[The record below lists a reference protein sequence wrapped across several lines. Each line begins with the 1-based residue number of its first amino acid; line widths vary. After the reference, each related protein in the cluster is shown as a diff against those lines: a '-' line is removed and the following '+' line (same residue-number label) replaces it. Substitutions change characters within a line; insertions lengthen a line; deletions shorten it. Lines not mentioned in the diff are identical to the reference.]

1 MSWIKEIEK
10 EDAQGELREIYDDIE
25 KKRGKL
31 SNIMKVHSLN
41 PAAMKSHMDLYY
53 SIMFKDRSLSREE
66 CEVIAVLVSKLNGCD
81 YCITHHIEALSAY
94 WKDEE
99 KLDEFVEDFRNVEID
114 DKMITML
121 EFVEKLTSE
130 PSTVGKEDIEKLR
143 TSGFNDKAILNIDLV
158 ASYFNF
164 VNRIAMGLGVEFT
177 EEEAS
182 GYEY

>member
-10 EDAQGELREIYDDIE
+10 EDAQGELKEIYDDIE
-25 KKRGKL
+25 QKRGKL

-53 SIMFKDRSLSREE
+53 SIMFKDRSLSREV
-66 CEVIAVLVSKLNGCD
+66 CEMIAVLVSKLNGCD
-81 YCITHHIEALSAY
+81 YCITHHKEALNAY
-94 WKDEE
+94 WRDEE
-99 KLDEFVEDFRNVEID
+99 KLDSFVEDFRNVEID
-114 DKMITML
+114 DKMVTML

-130 PSTVGKEDIEKLR
+130 PASIGEDDISELREVGFK
-143 TSGFNDKAILNIDLV
+143 DKAILNIDLV

-164 VNRIAMGLGVEFT
+164 VNRIALGLGTEFS